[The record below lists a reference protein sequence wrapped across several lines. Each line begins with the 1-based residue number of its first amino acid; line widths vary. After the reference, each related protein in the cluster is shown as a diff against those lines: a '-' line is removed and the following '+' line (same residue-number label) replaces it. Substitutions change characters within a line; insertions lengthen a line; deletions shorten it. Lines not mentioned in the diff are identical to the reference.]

1 MASANPSPL
10 RYPGGKYKISKL
22 VALLIGKLDTPCRT
36 YVEPFAGGA
45 GVALDLLF
53 SGHVEQIVIN
63 DSDKAIYSIWRAIT
77 TENAQF
83 LDKMMDTNVTIEEWQ
98 RQREIYYT
106 ENKRYSLDFAFSAF
120 FLNRTNH
127 SGILSAGPIG
137 GQEQKDWKLDVRFV
151 KDKLARQILRIG
163 DRKDDIKVFNRDVM
177 TFILNNLQ
185 RMGRDAFVYFDPP
198 YYKKG
203 RKLYKNFFTPEL
215 HRELHDSISVNV
227 RQDWIVSYD
236 DVAEIREIYDDFP
249 SRSFSLDY
257 SLANNG
263 KGREIMYFKARELM
277 PTAREL
283 ASVGMAK
290 AFGGGV

>member
-22 VALLIGKLDTPCRT
+22 VALLIGKLDIPCRT

-53 SGHVEQIVIN
+53 SGYVERIVIN

-83 LDKMMDTNVTIEEWQ
+83 LDKMMATNVTLEEWQ
-98 RQREIYYT
+98 RQREIYYGD
-106 ENKRYSLDFAFSAF
+106 NKRYSLDFAFSAF

-137 GQEQKDWKLDVRFV
+137 GQEQNDWKLDVRFV
-151 KDKLARQILRIG
+151 KDKLARQIIRIG
-163 DRKDDIKVFNRDVM
+163 ERKNDIKVCNRDVM
-177 TFILNNLQ
+177 TFIRNNLQ
-185 RMGRDAFVYFDPP
+185 RMEQDAFVYFDPP

-215 HRELHDSISVNV
+215 HRALHDLIRTDVL
-227 RQDWIVSYD
+227 QDWIVSYD
-236 DVAEIREIYDDFP
+236 DVAEIRDIYDDYP
-249 SRSFSLDY
+249 SRTFSLDY

-263 KGREIMYFKARELM
+263 KGREIMYFKTREMM
-277 PTAREL
+277 PTSEEL
-283 ASVGMAK
+283 ASVGMLK
-290 AFGGGV
+290 AFEGGM

>member
-22 VALLIGKLDTPCRT
+22 VALLIGKSDVPCRT

-53 SGHVEQIVIN
+53 SGYVERIVIN

-83 LDKMMDTNVTIEEWQ
+83 IDKMMDTNVTIDEWQ

-137 GQEQKDWKLDVRFV
+137 GQEQNDWKLDVRFV

-163 DRKDDIKVFNRDVM
+163 ERKGDIKVFNRDVM
-177 TFILNNLQ
+177 TFIRNKLQ

-215 HRELHDSISVNV
+215 HKALHDSISVNV
-227 RQDWIVSYD
+227 PQDWIVSYD

-263 KGREIMYFKARELM
+263 KGREIMYFKTRELM

-283 ASVGMAK
+283 ASVGMVK

>member
-22 VALLIGKLDTPCRT
+22 VALLIGKLNVPCRT

-53 SGHVEQIVIN
+53 SNNVERIVIN
-63 DSDKAIYSIWRAIT
+63 DSDRAIYSIWRALI
-77 TENAQF
+77 TENGQF
-83 LDKMMDTNVTIEEWQ
+83 LDKMMTTDVTLEEWH
-98 RQREIYYT
+98 RQREIYYG
-106 ENKRYSLDFAFSAF
+106 NNRRYSLDFAFSAF

-137 GQEQKDWKLDVRFV
+137 GREQKDWKLDVRFV
-151 KDKLARQILRIG
+151 KDKLSRQIAQIG
-163 DRKDDIKVFNRDVM
+163 ERKSDIKVYNRDVM
-177 TFILNNLQ
+177 TFIRSNLD
-185 RMGRDAFVYFDPP
+185 RMEPEAFVYFDPP

-215 HRELHDSISVNV
+215 HRSLHDAIRNHV
-227 RQDWIVSYD
+227 RQEWIVSYD
-236 DVAEIREIYDDFP
+236 DVNEIRDIYGDYPF
-249 SRSFSLDY
+249 RSFSLDY

-263 KGREIMYFKARELM
+263 RGREIMYFKTRGLM
-277 PTAREL
+277 PTVREL
-283 ASVGMAK
+283 ASVGMQK
-290 AFGGGV
+290 AFEGGR

>member
-77 TENAQF
+77 TENTQF

-137 GQEQKDWKLDVRFV
+137 GQKQKDWKLDVRFM
-151 KDKLARQILRIG
+151 KDKLATQILRIG
-163 DRKDDIKVFNRDVM
+163 ERKDDIKVFNRDVM
-177 TFILNNLQ
+177 TFIRNNLQ
-185 RMGRDAFVYFDPP
+185 KMGRDVFVYFDPP

-215 HRELHDSISVNV
+215 HKALHDSISMNV
-227 RQDWIVSYD
+227 PQDWIVSYD

-263 KGREIMYFKARELM
+263 KGREIMYFKMRELM

-283 ASVGMAK
+283 AAVGMAK
-290 AFGGGV
+290 AFGGDV

>member
-1 MASANPSPL
+1 MGSSNPSPL

-22 VALLIGKLDTPCRT
+22 ISLLIDKANVPCRT

-53 SGHVEQIVIN
+53 SQKVERIVIN
-63 DSDKAIYSIWRAIT
+63 DSDRAIYSIWRALT
-77 TENAQF
+77 TENAAF
-83 LDKMMDTNVTIEEWQ
+83 LDKMMRTEVTLKEWA
-98 RQREIYYT
+98 RQREIYFGPR
-106 ENKRYSLDFAFSAF
+106 KYSLDYAFAAF

-137 GQEQKDWKLDVRFV
+137 GQEQGEWKLDVRFV
-151 KDKLARQILRIG
+151 KDKLAAQIARIG
-163 DRKDDIKVFNRDVM
+163 EHSKDIKVYNRDVFA
-177 TFILNNLQ
+177 FIHTYLPKV
-185 RMGRDAFVYFDPP
+185 GRDAFVYFDPP

-215 HRELHDSISVNV
+215 HGDLYEKIVADV

-236 DVAEIREIYDDFP
+236 DVSEIRKIYRAYP

-263 KGREIMYFKARELM
+263 QGREIMYYKTRNLRPTKREL
-277 PTAREL
+277 E
-283 ASVGMAK
+283 SIGMLQM
-290 AFGGGV
+290 FGGK